1 MKFLIIKLNQQ
12 SFVKVAAMSAND
24 NQPKSDGKPKYD
36 WYQTELYVVVTVMIR
51 NLNADN
57 VNIDYGDQTADL
69 TCKLENDSEY
79 KLNLKLSHPII
90 PKESSFKVTTSK
102 VELKMKKIDSVRW
115 ECLGEDSEHEPC
127 NVTVSNNIEQ
137 EVLQT

>member
-1 MKFLIIKLNQQ
+1 
-12 SFVKVAAMSAND
+12 MSASD

-57 VNIDYGDQTADL
+57 VNIDYGEQTADL

-79 KLNLKLSHPII
+79 TLNLKLSNPII
-90 PKESSFKVTTSK
+90 PKESSFKVTSSK
-102 VELKMKKIDSVRW
+102 VELKMKKVDTVRW
-115 ECLGEDSEHEPC
+115 ESLELSSNSNSKHELC
-127 NVTVSNNIEQ
+127 NVAVSNNIEQ
-137 EVLQT
+137 QTVLQT